1 VTMRAALAMPRP
13 HIGTT
18 PCKFSFQANDLNV
31 TLHRVGYEG
40 KLVIAFKRGASRRE
54 TEPIPIKEGMQ
65 KSDGGLVRMASTS
78 QDLALLVTMFR
89 RKKGGFESKEAAFT
103 LTEEGRDGKDRKL
116 GTARFDLS
124 DYAEATSVPKPLDL
138 KFGDSDGEVTATL
151 RCMVAARWLRRMS
164 ANAADSDD
172 AASVASGMSAA
183 SAASASGRPGPSLGS
198 LPRVPAGTPA
208 APIGSGASASASGGG
223 GRGSGGRGSGGG
235 GGGGGGEGRE
245 AAESDPW
252 ANDPAFGGWAPP
264 KNSEALREELRL
276 AEQELAAGRQEAAQ
290 LRAQVDALTKKQREL
305 RRAAAPDWS
314 GNGGRDDVILQLEM
328 ALELKDAEKMKQEE
342 ALSDAFSGVVRDL
355 QERVNSLTAERDKAM
370 IQIERLGGKR
380 VASL

>member
-1 VTMRAALAMPRP
+1 MPRP
-13 HIGTT
+13 HLGTT
-18 PCKFSFQANDLNV
+18 PCKFSFQANDLQV
-31 TLHRVGYEG
+31 TLNRVGYEG
-40 KLVIAFKRGASRRE
+40 KLVIAFKRGGSRRE
-54 TEPIPIKEGMQ
+54 TEPIPIKEQLQ
-65 KSDGGLVRMASTS
+65 KSDGCLVRTASTS

-89 RKKGGFESKEAAFT
+89 QKKGGFETKEAAFT

-124 DYAEATSVPKPLDL
+124 DYADATSVPKPLDL
-138 KFGDSDGEVTATL
+138 TFGDSDGEVIATL

-172 AASVASGMSAA
+172 AASAASGMSAA
-183 SAASASGRPGPSLGS
+183 SAASASARPGASLGS
-198 LPRVPAGTPA
+198 LQRVPAGTPA
-208 APIGSGASASASGGG
+208 APSSGGASVSASGGG
-223 GRGSGGRGSGGG
+223 GRGSGGGGGSGGG
-235 GGGGGGEGRE
+235 CGGEDRTS
-245 AAESDPW
+245 AQSDPW
-252 ANDPAFGGWAPP
+252 ADDPAFGGWVPP

-276 AEQELAAGRQEAAQ
+276 AEQELAGGRQEAAQ

-314 GNGGRDDVILQLEM
+314 GNGGRDDVILQLET

-355 QERVNSLTAERDKAM
+355 QERVNALTAERDKAM
-370 IQIERLGGKR
+370 IQIERMGGKR